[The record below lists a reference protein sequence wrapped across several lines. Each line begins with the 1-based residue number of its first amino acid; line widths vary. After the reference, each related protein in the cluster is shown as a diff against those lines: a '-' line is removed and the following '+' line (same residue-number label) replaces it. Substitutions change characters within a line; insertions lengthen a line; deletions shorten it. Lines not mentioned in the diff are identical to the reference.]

1 MAPGMLAQVPAGITP
16 SMALPTPAPEVS
28 LLDGSPYELL
38 ATFAC
43 VMLLT
48 TLVVVVFSRP
58 GALTRIIA
66 AVPFSLFI
74 LCLIALPLDK
84 FLGWQLI
91 DFSLDSAAGFGTSTL
106 RLAAE
111 LACYLAA
118 WQSTPWLYVGKDAS
132 INFAVRLLTRR

>member
-1 MAPGMLAQVPAGITP
+1 MT
-16 SMALPTPAPEVS
+16 ALPPGAAF
-28 LLDGSPYELL
+28 GASPFELTATFAGVMLL
-38 ATFAC
+38 ATF
-43 VMLLT
+43 
-48 TLVVVVFSRP
+48 VVVVFTRP
-58 GALTRIIA
+58 GALSRIVT

-84 FLGWQLI
+84 FFGWQLI
-91 DFSLDSAAGFGTSTL
+91 DFNLDSTASFTTSTL

-118 WQSTPWLYVGKDAS
+118 WQSTPWLYVGKDAA